1 MRYLAPCLLTLVLS
15 ACTSV
20 PPAPTAPAAV
30 PQAQGTAIPM
40 INPSFTPNASGHM
53 TGWTRIEHARGNS
66 YTFVADPEQAYSAP
80 VSARIR
86 RHGVEFYGLME
97 QRIKVEPAWRGKTAR
112 LSGYLKTQGATGTG
126 GALVIKSLDG
136 GGNIL
141 VHDFMNDRRVR
152 GDQGWKRYQAEVKI
166 APDSYYL
173 RVGVMLEDD
182 GTLWADDLSLE
193 LVD

>member
-1 MRYLAPCLLTLVLS
+1 
-15 ACTSV
+15 
-20 PPAPTAPAAV
+20 
-30 PQAQGTAIPM
+30 M

-80 VSARIR
+80 ASARIR
-86 RHGVEFYGLME
+86 RHGVELYGVME
-97 QRIKVEPAWRGKTAR
+97 QLIKVEPAWRGKTAR
-112 LSGYLKTQGATGTG
+112 LSGYLKSQSATGTG

-141 VHDFMNDRRVR
+141 LYDFMDDRRVR
-152 GDQGWKRYQAEVKI
+152 GDQGWKRYQVEVKI
-166 APDSYYL
+166 PSDAYFL
-173 RVGVMLEDD
+173 RVGVMLEED